1 MRAQTSS
8 LCSGGG
14 DRRSGHTLD
23 GWLKEEEE
31 EEPSVEHVASGKV
44 NLWRIAFAAVDF

>member
-1 MRAQTSS
+1 LKRYRGPYIEKVGFDNFAAS
-8 LCSGGG
+8 G

-31 EEPSVEHVASGKV
+31 PAVTRIASGNFV
-44 NLWRIAFAAVDF
+44 AGG